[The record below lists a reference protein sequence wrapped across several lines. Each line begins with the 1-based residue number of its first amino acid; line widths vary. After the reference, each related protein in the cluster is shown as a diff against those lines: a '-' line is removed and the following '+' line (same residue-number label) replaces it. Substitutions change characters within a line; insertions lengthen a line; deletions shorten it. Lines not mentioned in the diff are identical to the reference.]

1 MASELTPRLLL
12 ARAAAIGLLIAV
24 PAALANVTLSDQ
36 DPKPIGALNLTLLVM
51 AAGFV
56 VAGAVAGMQVASDAA
71 KRGTLAAMVV
81 FALVQA
87 VGLLGRLD
95 RGDPIRPVG
104 IVLFGLF
111 AACLGAL
118 GGLWGAGRRARK
130 ERS

>member
-1 MASELTPRLLL
+1 VTTELTPRLIL
-12 ARAAAIGLLIAV
+12 ARAAAIGLLVAV
-24 PAALANVTLSDQ
+24 PAALVNVALADQ
-36 DPKPIGALNLTLLVM
+36 DPKPVGALNATLLAM

-56 VAGAVAGMQVASDAA
+56 VAGAVAGMHAATDAA
-71 KRGTLAAMVV
+71 KQGTLAAVVV